1 MAAPLKITFKVYLE
15 AQERWT
21 PATELLGRA
30 ELVVDSYLR
39 LNHLT
44 CCSFQGG
51 FFIDIDGK
59 PWSDESTVD
68 EFHMTMTWLHALT
81 HLFEGAP
88 QAKAAPWE
96 ESGMT
101 LTRIGDELELQD
113 VHYSG
118 AIVLPKVRVPM
129 NEFARLM
136 YAESAKFANL
146 VAELKADVERRRRLG
161 VSEAVEQKFKEIEDN
176 LPVGIDLHVAEL
188 AKRLDRALPQLGKTD
203 A

>member
-30 ELVVDSYLR
+30 ESVVDSYLR

-68 EFHMTMTWLHALT
+68 EFH
-81 HLFEGAP
+81 
-88 QAKAAPWE
+88 
-96 ESGMT
+96 
-101 LTRIGDELELQD
+101 
-113 VHYSG
+113 
-118 AIVLPKVRVPM
+118 
-129 NEFARLM
+129 
-136 YAESAKFANL
+136 
-146 VAELKADVERRRRLG
+146 
-161 VSEAVEQKFKEIEDN
+161 
-176 LPVGIDLHVAEL
+176 EL
-188 AKRLDRALPQLGKTD
+188 AKRLDRGLPQLGKTD